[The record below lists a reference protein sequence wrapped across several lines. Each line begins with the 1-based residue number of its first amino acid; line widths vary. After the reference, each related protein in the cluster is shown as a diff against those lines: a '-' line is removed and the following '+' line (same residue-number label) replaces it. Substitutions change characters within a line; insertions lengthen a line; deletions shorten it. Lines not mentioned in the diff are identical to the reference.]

1 MPTLNKT
8 NVVNGNVVQAS
19 DVFQIIDALSYTGN
33 YDILISGSLAIGTG
47 SANSS
52 FKAYI
57 VGNLGVL
64 GNISGSGISG
74 SFSGNGQN
82 ITGVVSSSYSLTSSF
97 SNSSSFSV
105 SSSRATTSSYTISSS
120 YSNNS
125 TSSSYALTASYALNG
140 GTGGSGGGTL
150 SGSGSPGRPAVWYNT
165 FSYVTASSFIS
176 ESATTI
182 FVNTTSSFTG
192 NSTFSDTVFV
202 TNLLTGSRGVFNS
215 VTASSF
221 YQTSSGGNNVTISNG
236 SGSFTGTVIANAFY
250 QNSLRALKEN
260 VKVFDENALSL
271 LNDVSVVS
279 FNYKKN
285 PSNYRIGFIADD
297 THEYL
302 ASPDHNIMD
311 TNNIIGLLI
320 KGVQELIKENQDLK
334 SRLIK
339 IEKNIK

>member
-8 NVVNGNVVQAS
+8 NVVNGNIVQAS
-19 DVFQIIDALSYTGN
+19 DVYQIIDALSYTGN

-52 FKAYI
+52 FKVYI

-82 ITGVVSSSYSLTSSF
+82 ITGVISSSYSLTSSF

-140 GTGGSGGGTL
+140 GTGGGGGTL
-150 SGSGSPGRPAVWYNT
+150 SGSGVPGRTAVWYNNS
-165 FSYVTASSFIS
+165 SYITASSFIS
-176 ESATTI
+176 ESSTTV
-182 FVNTTSSFTG
+182 FVTTTSSFTG
-192 NSTFSDTVFV
+192 NSTFSDTVLV
-202 TNLLTGSRGVFNS
+202 TNLVTGSRGIFNN

-221 YQTSSGGNNVTISNG
+221 YQTSSNGNNVIISNG
-236 SGSFTGTVIANAFY
+236 SGSFTGIVIANAFY
-250 QNSLRALKEN
+250 QNSLRALKDN
-260 VKVFDENALSL
+260 VKVFDENALPL